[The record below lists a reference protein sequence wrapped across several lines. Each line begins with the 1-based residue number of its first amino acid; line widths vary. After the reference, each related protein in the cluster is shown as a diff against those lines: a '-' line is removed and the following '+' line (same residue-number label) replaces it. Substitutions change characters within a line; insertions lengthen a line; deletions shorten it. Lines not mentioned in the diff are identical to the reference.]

1 MGCEEIRPNDGLPHR
16 NAGFFPMT
24 ATHDGNASA
33 VLKAP
38 AILTTGVLPMF
49 LRVLALGLFAAFAF
63 SAPAGAVTAKE
74 KMETCKFGA
83 QDQKLAGKEEK
94 AFIKKCMAA
103 GDSSSAKPRKKK
115 TAAPAQ

>member
-1 MGCEEIRPNDGLPHR
+1 MR
-16 NAGFFPMT
+16 A
-24 ATHDGNASA
+24 AHDGGASA
-33 VLKAP
+33 VLETP

-83 QDQKLAGKEEK
+83 QDQKLTGKEEK

-103 GDSSSAKPRKKK
+103 SDSSSPKAKKK
-115 TAAPAQ
+115 KAAAPAQ